1 MTGISPFG
9 TEKIDLSTNPVLR
22 DGVVHGLTLGKD
34 YRGME
39 DFTEGVGGNSGLIS
53 KIPVL
58 GRLQNGLQSFLFDRY
73 IPSLKAR
80 AYQSLVER
88 YGSAN
93 PDWTP
98 AKVSTEAAAHTNEVF
113 GGLNYRLMGRSASG
127 QDAFR
132 LLALA
137 PDWLESEART
147 LKRAIT
153 PGPEGAIMRQDLGR
167 ISLYTFGAARVLNM
181 LTTGQPHLE
190 APFGVAVPDKDGSE
204 KIYSFRTLPTDLIH
218 AVSNPIGFLKGRVNP
233 LTVRTAAEAYSGRN
247 DYGQKVTPGQEVTDA
262 IKNVTPISAQG
273 VLGLQA
279 TGGLTNFDQ
288 SMKAAGASVQKYR
301 TEAEKMAMQFASD
314 RTESGPVDPAD
325 LEKHQ
330 QKMKLEDG
338 LRDGSITAQQVAQV
352 VPPKEAREIIRA
364 TEPINGQAPTL
375 LQLRVKMLPM
385 KDAIQVYQAGTKTE
399 QAELLPILQKKLT
412 QFLKSKSTEEMSSDA
427 VYKELQQIF
436 PQLSAEPTF
445 HEQYGGRRE

>member
-1 MTGISPFG
+1 
-9 TEKIDLSTNPVLR
+9 
-22 DGVVHGLTLGKD
+22 
-34 YRGME
+34 ME

-58 GRLQNGLQSFLFDRY
+58 GNLQNRLQSFLFDRY

-88 YGSAN
+88 YGTAN
-93 PDWTP
+93 PEWSA
-98 AKVSTEAAAHTNEVF
+98 AKIATEAATHTNEVF
-113 GGLNYRLMGRSASG
+113 GGLNYQMMGRSASG

-132 LLALA
+132 LMALA
-137 PDWLESEART
+137 PDWLESEVRT

-153 PGPEGAIMRQDLGR
+153 PGAEGAIMRQDLAR
-167 ISLYTFGAARVLNM
+167 ISLYTFAAARVLNM

-190 APFGVAVPDKDGSE
+190 APFGVAIKDKDGSE
-204 KIYSFRTLPTDLIH
+204 KIYSFRTLPTDLLH
-218 AVSNPIGFLKGRVNP
+218 VVSDPVGFLKGRVNP

-262 IKNVTPISAQG
+262 IKNVTPISLQG
-273 VLGLQA
+273 VLGETA

-288 SMKAAGASVQKYR
+288 GMKAAGASVQKYR
-301 TEAEKMAMQFASD
+301 TEAEKLASQLASD
-314 RTESGPVDPAD
+314 RSESGPVDSAE

-338 LRDGSITAQQVAQV
+338 LRNGDITAAQVAQAV
-352 VPPKEAREIIRA
+352 SPKEAKEIIR
-364 TEPINGQAPTL
+364 TMEPINGQPPTL
-375 LQLRVKMLPM
+375 LQLRVKGLPM
-385 KDAIQVYQAGTKTE
+385 KDALSVYEAGTKDE

-412 QFLKSKSTEEMSSDA
+412 AFLKSKSSEEMSTDS

-436 PQLSAEPTF
+436 PQLSEQPTF